1 MDILNL
7 IVYLV
12 AGLGAGVVTGL
23 AGLSAAVVITPL
35 LVSACGW
42 DSYNATT
49 VALATDVL
57 ASMLTAV
64 TYAKN
69 KNIDVKSGLL
79 VGLTALIG
87 TVVGSYCGYLF
98 NQSQP
103 GGLGLIAMATTVFL
117 GIKFLIKPINGG
129 VGGSDGTQAE
139 IGSKKMALAML
150 CGLFIGWVCGFTGS
164 GGGVLMLTVFTLLIG
179 YNLKVAVGTSTM
191 IMTSVAFVGAISH
204 ISMGANVDLM
214 AMVIVVAS
222 CLVGALIA
230 AKFAN
235 KCDIEKLNRV
245 IGFVL
250 IILGIVTIMI
260 KK

>member
-1 MDILNL
+1 MDLL
-7 IVYLV
+7 IYLL

-23 AGLSAAVVITPL
+23 AGLSAAVVSTPL

-49 VALATDVL
+49 VALAADVL
-57 ASMLTAV
+57 ASMLTAI

-69 KNIDVKSGLL
+69 KNIDKKNGLL
-79 VGLTALIG
+79 VGLTALVG
-87 TVVGSYCGYLF
+87 TIVGSYCGFLF
-98 NQSQP
+98 NQAQP

-129 VGGSDGTQAE
+129 IGGDNDNGSGIDG
-139 IGSKKMALAML
+139 KKVALAML

-191 IMTSVAFVGAISH
+191 IMTAVAFVGAVSH
-204 ISMGANVDLM
+204 LSMGASVEPIP
-214 AMVIVVAS
+214 MVIVVIS
-222 CLVGALIA
+222 CLIGALAA

-250 IILGIVTIMI
+250 IILGIVTIMVKI
-260 KK
+260 